1 MDILKII
8 VLILCIAGMTY
19 IAIKDRKYQNDTSS
33 TKEEIIKYFKE
44 QNATNIENG
53 IKTKDLPEYISK
65 NSYLLLMV
73 KDKTL
78 KFEKGKY
85 YLNDKQ

>member
-1 MDILKII
+1 MDTLKII
-8 VLILCIAGMTY
+8 IPILCLIGIAY
-19 IAIKDRKYQNDTSS
+19 ILIQNKKYQKDTSS

-53 IKTKDLPEYISK
+53 IKTKDLPESISR

-78 KFEKGKY
+78 KIEKGKY
-85 YLNDKQ
+85 YLNNK